1 MVNVVAEKIARRR
14 HNQTSHCMS
23 SSLHSHLAAIHNY
36 SNTSSPPASYS
47 APQSP
52 QTARSRDT
60 SHSYVGYKRQRPV
73 SMPPSPQPI
82 KKQRSLLHSTDLK
95 RVVQKL
101 RLGHS
106 TIHIRTQ
113 MSRNSSDSEGDD
125 TNKRA
130 QHNVLERKRRN
141 DLKYSFLRLRDHVP
155 ELSKQERTPKVTILK
170 LSSDYIRSLTA
181 RNRKLEN
188 ERAKLKARHEML
200 RQKLAALGHDCW

>member
-1 MVNVVAEKIARRR
+1 MARRR
-14 HNQTSHCMS
+14 QNYSSHCVS
-23 SSLHSHLAAIHNY
+23 SSLNSHLAAIHNY
-36 SNTSSPPASYS
+36 SNTSSAPASYS

-52 QTARSRDT
+52 QTTRSRDT
-60 SHSYVGYKRQRPV
+60 HNGYLSHKRQRPV
-73 SMPPSPQPI
+73 SMPPSPQPA

-106 TIHIRTQ
+106 SSTTMHMRTQ
-113 MSRNSSDSEGDD
+113 ISRNSSDSEGDD

-155 ELSKQERTPKVTILK
+155 ELSKQERTPKVIILK

-181 RNRKLEN
+181 QNKKLEN
-188 ERAKLKARHEML
+188 ERAKWKARHEML
-200 RQKLAALGHDCW
+200 RQKLAALGQDSW